1 MTVELRPL
9 SRRMLRALY
18 RWEMVPAF
26 PASERRPLPNL
37 LRMCRRGDYDALAAF
52 RGEELVGLALMWR
65 GHAFV
70 LLDYLLVCRGKQN
83 GGVGQA
89 IVAALRERYAAF
101 RAILAEV
108 EAPLP
113 GGSEREEQ
121 LRRLSF
127 YRRCG
132 FASLGYRV
140 SFIPCWGCG
149 TTFRSRMRPW
159 MPTGRCT
166 ALSCRRRCSGGLSIF
181 PMKRREHND
190 TKVCVWD
197 AV

>member
-9 SRRMLRALY
+9 SRRMLRAPY

-26 PASERRPLPNL
+26 PAGERRPLPNL

-65 GHAFV
+65 GSAFV
-70 LLDYLLVCRGKQN
+70 LLDYLLVCQGKQN

-140 SFIPCWGCG
+140 SLFGVVYTMLGLWNDVPRPDAAMDAHRALYRAQLPPAMFRRFVHIPHETEG
-149 TTFRSRMRPW
+149 TQ
-159 MPTGRCT
+159 
-166 ALSCRRRCSGGLSIF
+166 
-181 PMKRREHND
+181 
-190 TKVCVWD
+190 
-197 AV
+197 